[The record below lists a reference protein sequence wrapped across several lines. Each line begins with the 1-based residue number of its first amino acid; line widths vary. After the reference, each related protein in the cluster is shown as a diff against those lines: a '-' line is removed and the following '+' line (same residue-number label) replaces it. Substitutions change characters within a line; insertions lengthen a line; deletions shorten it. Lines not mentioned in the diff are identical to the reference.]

1 VADRPASLS
10 GCSTESPCSCRRRLG
25 GQVRPLAGGGP
36 QACRKSSVQASSQ
49 GQSRGRCRMTR
60 RAEDAIRAGTW
71 MSLRRVVAVV
81 ALAKA
86 VPVAVGSVSPA
97 ARVAA
102 ARVRLNAMTASTSQ
116 AVFAV
121 NFPEGRCASA
131 ELLRSAVVLPDL
143 FDDRV
148 VPVGLVGGDG
158 VEHVG
163 AGGGEERVE
172 APHIE

>member
-1 VADRPASLS
+1 MLVPSPAGWS
-10 GCSTESPCSCRRRLG
+10 GPSARWWRAAGLPEELG
-25 GQVRPLAGGGP
+25 PGVFPGPVPGQV
-36 QACRKSSVQASSQ
+36 Q
-49 GQSRGRCRMTR
+49 
-60 RAEDAIRAGTW
+60 DD
-71 MSLRRVVAVV
+71 